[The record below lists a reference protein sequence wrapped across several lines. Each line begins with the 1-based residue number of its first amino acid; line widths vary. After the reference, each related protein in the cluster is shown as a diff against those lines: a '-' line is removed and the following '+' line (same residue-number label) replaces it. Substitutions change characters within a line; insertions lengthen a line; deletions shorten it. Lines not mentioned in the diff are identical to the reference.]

1 MKTAAAGHVVPAIT
15 VAVLALVAV
24 LPWGLP
30 PDGRFVLPLL
40 PFIAIHYWASRH
52 PDRLSE
58 WAPFA
63 AGLSVDVLS
72 NGPLGYW
79 SLIYLAGYMIA
90 VEAHLV
96 RGTGPWGRW
105 LVFLTSLVVLVAA
118 AWGIASLYYLEL
130 AAWRPFAWAAL
141 MAGLA
146 YPAFA
151 LILRSLDP
159 DPVRRTND
167 RLVRGG

>member
-1 MKTAAAGHVVPAIT
+1 MTNAAGRFIPALS

-52 PDRLSE
+52 PDRLAE
-58 WAPFA
+58 WVPFV
-63 AGLSVDVLS
+63 AGLAVDVLS

-79 SLIYLAGYMIA
+79 SLIYLVGYMIA

-96 RGTGPWGRW
+96 TAAGPAGRW
-105 LVFLTSLVVLVAA
+105 FIFLTSLALLVAA

-141 MAGLA
+141 LAGLA
-146 YPAFA
+146 YPVFA

-159 DPVRRTND
+159 DPIRRSND
-167 RLVRGG
+167 SLVRGG